1 MQQTKEVFRC
11 SLPATGCSGTDFYQG
26 YKPTETA
33 RSIMGHLSD
42 INKSYLAHLIGAWK
56 MSLWFT
62 LGALRLIIHGLIPN
76 IDANAGQ
83 NTVNRYF
90 PPKD

>member
-1 MQQTKEVFRC
+1 
-11 SLPATGCSGTDFYQG
+11 
-26 YKPTETA
+26 
-33 RSIMGHLSD
+33 MGHLSD
-42 INKSYLAHLIGAWK
+42 INKSYFAHLIGAWK
-56 MSLWFT
+56 MSFWFT

-76 IDANAGQ
+76 FDINAGQ